1 MTNLFEVAETLSTL
15 ALFALGKLLI
25 SVLLNNSLLHKVRDL
40 LVCFLNLMLNQIFQ
54 LERLWLSLLG
64 HVNFHL
70 RR

>member
-40 LVCFLNLMLNQIFQ
+40 LVCFLNLMLNQIFK

>member
-54 LERLWLSLLG
+54 LERLWLSLLE